1 MNYAI
6 IRTGGKQYRVSPGD
20 VIDVERLSDREGPT
34 VELTDVLAMSR
45 DGKVT
50 VGTPTVEGVKVRAE
64 IRQQIRGDKI
74 TVLKYKRKTH
84 YRRKLGHRQMYS
96 RLEIQDIEVEGDKKS
111 AKAQKGKADGTQKSR
126 RKQPQR
132 TRQQRPTSR
141 RKTVRRSAS

>member
-1 MNYAI
+1 MDYAI

-20 VIDVERLSDREGPT
+20 VIDVERLSDKEGPS

-50 VGTPTVEGVKVRAE
+50 LGTPIVEGVKVRAE
-64 IRQQIRGDKI
+64 IQQQIKGDKI
-74 TVLKYKRKTH
+74 IVLKYKRKTH

-96 RLEIQDIEVEGDKKS
+96 RLEIQNIEVEGEKS
-111 AKAQKGKADGTQKSR
+111 AKAQEVKSDGTQKSR

-132 TRQQRPTSR
+132 KRQQRQTSR
-141 RKTVRRSAS
+141 SKAVRRPAS

>member
-96 RLEIQDIEVEGDKKS
+96 RLEIQDIEVEGEKS
-111 AKAQKGKADGTQKSR
+111 AKAKKGKSDGTQKSR